1 MKDVLNYLEI
11 ENKTIYKC
19 IVLDIINS
27 TNTFVKETNLSD
39 KTVVIADYQTNGRGR
54 LGRTFISQKG
64 NGIYM
69 SIVLKKFDELKDI
82 TSITCLMAVVI
93 SKVLDEVTRIKT
105 YIKWVNDIYI
115 NDKKVCGILV
125 EGISKNNQIDELII
139 GVGINVY
146 KQEFPIDLMDKVTS
160 LENNTNNLLN
170 RNDIIIKILN
180 QFEEELSNYS
190 SNNFRKEYRGRS
202 NLIGKIVAV
211 KEKETSYIAKV
222 KDISDD
228 GGLIVV
234 VNNEERK
241 LYSGEVERII
251 IDKNNVN

>member
-11 ENKTIYKC
+11 ENKTNYKC
-19 IVLDIINS
+19 IVLDIVNS
-27 TNTFVKETNLSD
+27 TNTFVKERNLSD

-69 SIVLKKFDELKDI
+69 SIVLKKIAELKDI

-93 SKVLDEVTRIKT
+93 SKVLDEITGIKT

-115 NDKKVCGILV
+115 NNKKVCGILV

-146 KQEFPIDLMDKVTS
+146 NQEFPIDLINKVNS

-180 QFEEELSNYS
+180 QLDEELINYCT
-190 SNNFRKEYRGRS
+190 NNFRKEYKKRS
-202 NLIGKIVAV
+202 NLIGKLIVV
-211 KEKETSYIAKV
+211 KEKDNSYFAKV
-222 KDISDD
+222 NDISDD
-228 GGLIVV
+228 GGLVV
-234 VNNEERK
+234 LVNNEERR
-241 LYSGEVERII
+241 LYSAEVERII